1 MAGTRLTD
9 KTALANNPTSTDLLM
24 VVDVSDTTGSAE
36 GTSKK
41 VISEYVLATEKVSID
56 NTQFVGMSS
65 VGVKLV
71 QSRGTNK
78 VIIPESVYC
87 EYTEGATAQTNTLSA
102 TIGHIDQS
110 ASYYW
115 DRSKLF
121 TKSPSNNGISWIFS
135 GGVPSDAGASALV
148 NLDNLPLY
156 FYFLTGVSKNATGTI
171 DVWTTFRV
179 IDIS

>member
-1 MAGTRLTD
+1 MAGQRLTD
-9 KTALANNPTSTDLLM
+9 KTALANNPTSTDLFM
-24 VVDVSDTTGSAE
+24 VVDVSDNTGSAE

-41 VISEYVLATEKVSID
+41 VISEYVLATEKVSI
-56 NTQFVGMSS
+56 NNSQFVGMSS

-71 QSRGTNK
+71 LARGANK

-110 ASYYW
+110 ANYFW
-115 DRSKLF
+115 DQSKNF
-121 TKSPSNNGISWIFS
+121 TKSPSNNGISWVLS
-135 GGVPSDAGASALV
+135 GGNPSDKGASALV
-148 NLDNLPLY
+148 NLDDLPLY
-156 FYFLTGVSKNATGTI
+156 FYFLAGVSKFATGTI